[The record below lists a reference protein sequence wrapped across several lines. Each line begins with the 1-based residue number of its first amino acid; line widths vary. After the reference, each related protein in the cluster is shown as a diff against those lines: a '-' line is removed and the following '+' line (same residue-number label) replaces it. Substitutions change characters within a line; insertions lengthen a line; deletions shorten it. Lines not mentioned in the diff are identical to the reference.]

1 MESTEEIQEMNRV
14 CNLPLHMTMEDTDSI
29 NEKMKHYYTLAHVV
43 EELKCIN
50 KKLDTIDKKLHTERD
65 SLVEL
70 LRDIVTTGLR
80 NTTTQR
86 EENKQEITEPDL
98 YYIIIEDDVFIKGK
112 KTYQNKDKIKTSLNG
127 TWNKEKSAWLFKKY
141 ENFEEKLKEVFPDIT
156 EGQL

>member
-1 MESTEEIQEMNRV
+1 MADDEENYEIARV
-14 CNLPLHMTMEDTDSI
+14 
-29 NEKMKHYYTLAHVV
+29 YTLADVV
-43 EELKCIN
+43 EELRCIN

-86 EENKQEITEPDL
+86 EENKKENIEPDL
-98 YYIIIEDDVFIKGK
+98 YYIVVEDDVFIKGK

-127 TWNKEKSAWLFKKY
+127 TWNKEKSAWSFKKFD
-141 ENFEEKLKEVFPDIT
+141 NFEEKLKEEFPDIT
-156 EGQL
+156 EGQS

>member
-1 MESTEEIQEMNRV
+1 MGDEEEMPRV
-14 CNLPLHMTMEDTDSI
+14 YGFSD
-29 NEKMKHYYTLAHVV
+29 VV
-43 EELKCIN
+43 HELKCIN
-50 KKLDTIDKKLHTERD
+50 NKLDNIDKKLNFEHD

-80 NTTTQR
+80 NTNVQRDETQR
-86 EENKQEITEPDL
+86 ETTEPDL
-98 YYIIIEDDVFIKGK
+98 YYIIGEEFIFIKGK

-127 TWNKEKSAWLFKKY
+127 MWNKEKSAWSFKKY

>member
-1 MESTEEIQEMNRV
+1 MESVEESQEMNRV
-14 CNLPLHMTMEDTDSI
+14 YSLEQMEDTDSI
-29 NEKMKHYYTLAHVV
+29 NEKMKHSYTLAHVV

-112 KTYQNKDKIKTSLNG
+112 KTYQNKDKIKTSFNG
-127 TWNKEKSAWLFKKY
+127 TWNKEKTAWSFKKFD
-141 ENFEEKLKEVFPDIT
+141 NFEEKLKEEFPDIT

>member
-1 MESTEEIQEMNRV
+1 MESVEESQEISRV
-14 CNLPLHMTMEDTDSI
+14 
-29 NEKMKHYYTLAHVV
+29 YTLADVV
-43 EELKCIN
+43 EELICIN

-80 NTTTQR
+80 NTATQR

-98 YYIIIEDDVFIKGK
+98 YYIIVEDNVFIKGK

-127 TWNKEKSAWLFKKY
+127 TWNKEKSAWSFKKFD
-141 ENFEEKLKEVFPDIT
+141 NFEEKLKEEFPDIT
-156 EGQL
+156 EGQS

>member
-1 MESTEEIQEMNRV
+1 MESVEESQEMNR
-14 CNLPLHMTMEDTDSI
+14 I
-29 NEKMKHYYTLAHVV
+29 YTLADVV

-80 NTTTQR
+80 NTTMQR
-86 EENKQEITEPDL
+86 GENKKENIEPDL
-98 YYIIIEDDVFIKGK
+98 YYVIGQEFIFIKGK
-112 KTYQNKDKIKTSLNG
+112 KTYQYKDKIKMNLNG
-127 TWNKEKSAWLFKKY
+127 IWNKEKSAWSFKKY
-141 ENFEEKLKEVFPDIT
+141 DNFEEKLKEEFPDIT

>member
-1 MESTEEIQEMNRV
+1 MESVEESQEMNRV
-14 CNLPLHMTMEDTDSI
+14 YSLEQMEDTDRI
-29 NEKMKHYYTLAHVV
+29 IEKIKHSYTLAHVV

-112 KTYQNKDKIKTSLNG
+112 KTYQNKDKIKTSFNG
-127 TWNKEKSAWLFKKY
+127 TWNKEKTAWSFKKFD
-141 ENFEEKLKEVFPDIT
+141 NFEEKLKEEFPDIT

>member
-1 MESTEEIQEMNRV
+1 MGDEEEMPRV
-14 CNLPLHMTMEDTDSI
+14 YGFSD
-29 NEKMKHYYTLAHVV
+29 VV
-43 EELKCIN
+43 HELRCIN
-50 KKLDTIDKKLHTERD
+50 NKLDAIDKKLNFERD

-80 NTTTQR
+80 NTHVQRDETQR
-86 EENKQEITEPDL
+86 ETTEPDL
-98 YYIIIEDDVFIKGK
+98 YYIVEEEFIFIKGK

-127 TWNKEKSAWLFKKY
+127 TWNKEKSAWSIKKF